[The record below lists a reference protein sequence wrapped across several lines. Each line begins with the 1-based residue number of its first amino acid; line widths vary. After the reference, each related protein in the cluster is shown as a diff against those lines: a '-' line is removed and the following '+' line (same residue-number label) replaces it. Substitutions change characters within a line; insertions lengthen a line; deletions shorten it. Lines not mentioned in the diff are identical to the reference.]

1 MKKLIV
7 LIGILGVA
15 VFGHA
20 PPADIP
26 QTTIRTATHM
36 VVVDVIVSDKAGN
49 AVTGLQSTD
58 FSVNEDGKA
67 QKIAAF
73 RFETPRPAESRSL
86 PTLPPHIYTNRIGY
100 KAPAGPLTMIVLD
113 GVNTALRDQL
123 YARQQLLKY
132 LKTQL
137 KPNQHIAVFV
147 LTGQLHLLQDINSD
161 PELLLSKVEHFLAQD
176 PRGLSIEQESMQ
188 PFRHITSA
196 TPNDRGVGF
205 REFQGMMLERGA
217 VAYDARVSETLS
229 AFRTIA
235 SVVGGYSGRKN
246 LIWISSAFPAVFMAD
261 SSMFANGA
269 QRIFLDSSMHAEA
282 RATAQRL
289 AQAQIA
295 VYPVDP
301 RGLVGAAVEDASR
314 DLKDPS
320 GHSYAGGDFAQQMN
334 RSNSGLLSSQGTMED
349 VAKETG
355 GVGYMNQNEIS
366 HAVAASIADGSSY
379 YSLAYYPSNKDWNEK
394 FRSIQVKVGRS
405 DVRLRYRRGYYA
417 ADPLVSSHRSKATA
431 EADLASA
438 LQGEFVG
445 ATSVVFDA
453 RVVPPAPA
461 AAASVRVPVEFLVNT
476 DTISC
481 EPTANEGRHFILD
494 FHVSAFTPDGKLAT
508 HVDKTFEATATA
520 ADYERVRQHGLPLQT
535 SVDLPAGHYQLR
547 LIIRDGRTGSM
558 GSVEFPLELSQA
570 ATAQ

>member
-1 MKKLIV
+1 MKRLWV

-15 VFGHA
+15 LFGQA
-20 PPADIP
+20 PPVDIP
-26 QTTIRTATHM
+26 QTTIRAATHM

-58 FSVNEDGKA
+58 FSVKEDGKD

-73 RFETPRPAESRSL
+73 RFEAPRPAESRSL
-86 PTLPPHIYTNRIGY
+86 PTLPPHIYTNRTGY
-100 KAPAGPLTMIVLD
+100 KTPAGPLTMIVLD
-113 GVNTALRDQL
+113 GVNTALRDQM

-137 KPNQHIAVFV
+137 RPNQHIAVFV
-147 LTGQLHLLQDINSD
+147 LTGQLHLLQDIDSD

-176 PRGLSIEQESMQ
+176 PRNLSIEQESMQ
-188 PFRHITSA
+188 PFRRITSA
-196 TPNDRGVGF
+196 TPNDQGVGF
-205 REFQGMMLERGA
+205 REFQGIMLERGA

-235 SVVGGYSGRKN
+235 STVGGYSGRKN
-246 LIWISSAFPAVFMAD
+246 LVWISSAFPSVFMAD
-261 SSMFANGA
+261 SSMSANGA
-269 QRIFLDSSMHAEA
+269 RRIFLDGSMHAEA
-282 RATAQRL
+282 RGTAQRL

-334 RSNSGLLSSQGTMED
+334 RSNSGLLSSQGTMEEF
-349 VAKETG
+349 ATETG
-355 GVGYMNQNEIS
+355 GVAYMNQNEIS
-366 HAVAASIADGSSY
+366 RAVAASVADGSSY

-394 FRSIQVKVGRS
+394 FRSLQVKVGKS

-417 ADPLVSSHRSKATA
+417 ADTLVSSARGKATA

-453 RVVPPAPA
+453 RVAPPAP
-461 AAASVRVPVEFLVNT
+461 AASVRVPVEFLVNT
-476 DTISC
+476 DTISY
-481 EPTANEGRHFILD
+481 EPTANGGRHYLLD
-494 FHVSAFTPDGKLAT
+494 FHVNAFAPDGKLAT
-508 HVDKTFEATATA
+508 RVDKTFEATATA
-520 ADYERVRQHGLPLQT
+520 ADFERVRQHGLPLQT
-535 SVDLPAGHYQLR
+535 SVDLPAGHYELR
-547 LIIRDGRTGSM
+547 LIIRDGRTGLL
-558 GSVEFPLELSQA
+558 GGVELPLELSQA
-570 ATAQ
+570 ATGQ

>member
-1 MKKLIV
+1 MKRSIV
-7 LIGILGVA
+7 LIGVLEVA
-15 VFGHA
+15 LFGQT

-26 QTTIRTATHM
+26 QTTIRVATHM

-86 PTLPPHIYTNRIGY
+86 PTLPPHIYTNRTGY
-100 KAPAGPLTMIVLD
+100 KAPAGPVTIIVLD
-113 GVNTALRDQL
+113 GINTALRDQM

-147 LTGQLHLLQDINSD
+147 LTGQLHLLQDIDSD

-176 PRGLSIEQESMQ
+176 PRNLSIEQESMQ
-188 PFRHITSA
+188 PFRRISSA
-196 TPNDRGVGF
+196 TPDQGVGF

-217 VAYDARVSETLS
+217 VAYDARVSETLA

-235 SVVGGYSGRKN
+235 SAVGGYSGRKN
-246 LIWISSAFPAVFMAD
+246 LIWISSAFPSVFMAD
-261 SSMFANGA
+261 SSISANGA

-282 RATAQRL
+282 RVTSQRL

-314 DLKDPS
+314 DLKDPW

-334 RSNSGLLSSQGTMED
+334 RSNSGLLGSQGTMEEF
-349 VAKETG
+349 ANETG
-355 GVGYMNQNEIS
+355 GVAYMNQNEIS
-366 HAVAASIADGSSY
+366 HAVALSVADGSSY
-379 YSLAYYPSNKDWNEK
+379 YSLAYYPGNKDWNER

-417 ADPLVSSHRSKATA
+417 ADALVSPQKGKGKTAA
-431 EADLASA
+431 EADLGSA

-461 AAASVRVPVEFLVNT
+461 PSARVPVDFLVNT
-476 DTISC
+476 DTVSY
-481 EPTANEGRHFILD
+481 EPTANGGRHYLLD
-494 FHVSAFTPDGKLAT
+494 FHVSAFAADGKLAT
-508 HVDKTFEATATA
+508 HVDKTFEATAIA

-535 SVDLPAGHYQLR
+535 SLDLPAGHYQLR
-547 LIIRDGRTGSM
+547 LIIRDSRTGLLGSM
-558 GSVEFPLELSQA
+558 EFPLELSQA
-570 ATAQ
+570 ATGQ